1 MLRLAIMFTLFLVFT
16 GPVLSFGQ
24 DGRGWEEVLRG
35 INRDIDRHN
44 AEVEDIRRELP
55 GLIAEA
61 QDSLARIDNQLTQVI
76 ILQGVSGYTPW
87 ALRTLKG
94 HRISLERN
102 LAASAQKLHI
112 AKEHLNRI
120 KEENSTVR
128 EIRRK
133 GPSNNYNNATVA
145 ALEAP
150 AAKLEAMKTE
160 VDLLKADIDNTLAQ
174 FDSLQNVLNEFGKD
188 FNKEYIASL
197 KEHFFSRT
205 PSAITQSGLMY
216 LKSRYAD
223 WQADFP
229 RFITPVL
236 AWTHWGD
243 LALYGVP
250 IWLGL
255 WLVGLWG
262 VSKAGVGCDRRV
274 RLGWFLLSFGL
285 VIWLVTMELPF
296 TASHALNL
304 GVVALGALG
313 ATILVQHHLPPGDL
327 LFFLGL
333 YAAGTV
339 AQILLFPSEML
350 CLVIPLGL
358 SFAIWNRWKRQ
369 RKGDAAGLALL
380 GLAALCGF
388 GSQSLVAL
396 QAWFLFKLSVG
407 SARSVRA
414 TLAGWGEVWL
424 KYVHPLVVTLLGVAY
439 LSWVLLFMGGPGF
452 MDYVFT
458 LELALG
464 PVKLSLDALAA
475 MAVLFFAARM
485 VLAWLEAF
493 LERASVSG
501 KQMDPALSH
510 TLSTLAS
517 YTTWLAFLL
526 AMLHILGLPLTGLTW
541 IASGLSVGVGFGL
554 KDIINNFVSGLIILF
569 GGSIK
574 KGDVVQTGKILGEV
588 TNVSVRNTTVRTLD
602 NSMVIIPN
610 SSFLKGEI
618 INWSYQ
624 DKRIRLTIPV
634 SVVPGTKIKK
644 VRKILL
650 ETAKAQDRV
659 LTDPAPSVMLRQFG
673 KLGLEFELYVWIED
687 FRDKYRVESDL
698 ATAIDQELQENKIT
712 VAFQTAKVKYKPKGS
727 EQAQLEAAREVLR
740 EKRRTVFALVRPLR
754 RVHMRAK
761 WGMPAHVPQSGD
773 S

>member
-1 MLRLAIMFTLFLVFT
+1 MLRMAMVYTLLLAFT
-16 GPVLSFGQ
+16 GSAWSFGQ
-24 DGRGWEEVLRG
+24 DDRGWEEVLRG

-44 AEVEDIRRELP
+44 AEVEDIHRELP
-55 GLIAEA
+55 SLIAEA
-61 QDSLARIDNQLTQVI
+61 QASLAHIDNQLTQVI

-145 ALEAP
+145 ALDAP
-150 AAKLEAMKTE
+150 AAKLEAMKAE
-160 VDLLKADIDNTLAQ
+160 VDLLKADIDKTLAQ
-174 FDSLQNVLNEFGKD
+174 FDSLQKVLKEFGKD

-197 KEHFFSRT
+197 KEHFFSRA
-205 PSAITQSGLMY
+205 PSAINQSGLMY
-216 LKSRYAD
+216 LKSRSAD
-223 WQADFP
+223 WRADFP

-236 AWTHWGD
+236 AWTHWGE

-250 IWLGL
+250 FWLGL
-255 WLVGLWG
+255 WLVGLWALL
-262 VSKAGVGCDRRV
+262 KAGVGCDRRV
-274 RLGWFLLSFGL
+274 RLGWLLLSFGL
-285 VIWLVTMELPF
+285 GIWLVTMELPF

-304 GVVALGALG
+304 GVVAVGALG
-313 ATILVQHHLPPGDL
+313 ATILVRHRLPDGE
-327 LFFLGL
+327 LFFFLIL
-333 YAAGTV
+333 YAGCSI
-339 AQILLFPSEML
+339 AQILLLPAEIL
-350 CLVIPLGL
+350 CLVVPLGL
-358 SFAIWNRWKRQ
+358 TLASWNRWKRQ
-369 RKGDAAGLALL
+369 CRGDAAGLALL

-388 GSQSLVAL
+388 GPQVLVAL
-396 QAWFLFKLSVG
+396 QAWFLFKLAVA
-407 SARSVRA
+407 SARSLRVMLDA
-414 TLAGWGEVWL
+414 WGEVWL
-424 KYVHPLVVTLLGVAY
+424 KYVHPLGVTLLGVAY

-458 LELALG
+458 LELELG

-475 MAVLFFAARM
+475 MAVLFFASRLI
-485 VLAWLEAF
+485 LAWLSAY
-493 LERASVSG
+493 LDRASFSG
-501 KQMDPALSH
+501 KPMDPALSH

-517 YTTWLAFLL
+517 YSTWLAFLL

-574 KGDVVQTGKILGEV
+574 KGDMVQTGKILGEV

-650 ETAKAQDRV
+650 NVAKAQDRV
-659 LTDPAPSVMLRQFG
+659 LAEPAPSVMLRQFG

-698 ATAIDQELQENKIT
+698 ATVIDQELQENRIT
-712 VAFQTAKVKYKPKGS
+712 VAFQSAKVKYKPKGS
-727 EQAQLEAAREVLR
+727 EEAQLEAAREGLR

-761 WGMPAHVPQSGD
+761 WGMPAHIPQSDD

>member
-1 MLRLAIMFTLFLVFT
+1 MPRLAMVFALLLASA
-16 GPVLSFGQ
+16 GPAWSFGQ
-24 DGRGWEEVLRG
+24 DGRGWEEVLSG
-35 INRDIDRHN
+35 INRDIDRHA
-44 AEVEDIRRELP
+44 AEVEEIRRELP
-55 GLIAEA
+55 GLIAQA
-61 QDSLARIDNQLTQVI
+61 RSSLARIDNQLTQVL
-76 ILQGVSGYTPW
+76 ILQGVSGNTPW

-94 HRISLERN
+94 HRISLERS
-102 LAASAQKLHI
+102 LDASAQELKL

-120 KEENSTVR
+120 RDENSTVK

-133 GPSNNYNNATVA
+133 GPANTYNNDTVA

-150 AAKLEAMKTE
+150 SVKLEGMKVE
-160 VDLLKADIDNTLAQ
+160 VDLLKADIDQSLAQ
-174 FDSLQNVLNEFGKD
+174 FDALQNVLTEYGKD
-188 FNKEYIASL
+188 FNQDYIASL
-197 KEHFFSRT
+197 KEHFFQKA
-205 PSAITQSGLMY
+205 PSAINSSGLTY
-216 LKSRYAD
+216 LHSRYAD
-223 WQADFP
+223 WRADYP
-229 RFITPVL
+229 RFIAPVM

-250 IWLGL
+250 LWLGF
-255 WLVGLWG
+255 WLAGLWAA
-262 VSKAGVGCDRRV
+262 SKAGIGCDRRV
-274 RLGWFLLSFGL
+274 RLGWLLLSFGL
-285 VIWLVTMELPF
+285 VMWLVTMEVPF

-304 GVVALGALG
+304 GLVTFGALG
-313 ATILVQHHLPPGDL
+313 AAILVRHHFPPGDL
-327 LFFLGL
+327 FFFLSL
-333 YAAGTV
+333 YAVGSV
-339 AQILLFPSEML
+339 AQILLLPTEML
-350 CLVIPLGL
+350 CLIVPLAL
-358 SFAIWNRWKRQ
+358 PLAVWNRWKRQ
-369 RKGDAAGLALL
+369 KRGDAAGLALL

-388 GSQSLVAL
+388 GSQSVVLL
-396 QAWFLFKLSVG
+396 QAWFLFKLSVA
-407 SARSVRA
+407 SARSLRA
-414 TLAGWGEVWL
+414 LLAEWGEVWMN
-424 KYVHPLVVTLLGVAY
+424 YVHPLLVTLFGVAY
-439 LSWVLLFMGGPGF
+439 LSWVLLFVGGPGF
-452 MDYVFT
+452 MEYIFN
-458 LELALG
+458 LEMVLG

-475 MAVLFFAARM
+475 MAVLFFASRL
-485 VLAWLEAF
+485 VLAWLSAY
-493 LERASVSG
+493 LDRASFSG
-501 KQMDPALSH
+501 KPLDPALSH

-517 YTTWLAFLL
+517 YTTWLAFVL
-526 AMLHILGLPLTGLTW
+526 AMLHILGLPLSGLTW

-650 ETAKAQDRV
+650 STAKAQDRV
-659 LTDPAPSVMLRQFG
+659 LAEPAPSVMLRQFG

-698 ATAIDQELQENKIT
+698 AVAIDQELQDNRIT
-712 VAFQTAKVKYKPKGS
+712 VAFQSAKVKYKPKGS
-727 EQAQLEAAREVLR
+727 QEAQLEAAREGLR
-740 EKRRTVFALVRPLR
+740 EKRHTVFALVRPLR

-761 WGMPAHVPQSGD
+761 WGMPAHVPESDD